1 MLRKCEGYFLA
12 EMLLSLAAFI
22 MAASVLLPI
31 AIHVLNQNIEL
42 RKEADAGNLL
52 FDELMHIKI
61 SGTESGRV
69 SIQQN
74 SITYRVTIDKN
85 EDPSAWEV
93 CIHYEGEQQQNYK
106 KCGFTE

>member
-1 MLRKCEGYFLA
+1 MFRKCEGYFLA
-12 EMLLSLAAFI
+12 EMLLSLAALI

-31 AIHVLNQNIEL
+31 AIHVLNQTIEL
-42 RKEADAGNLL
+42 RKEADAGNIL

-61 SGTESGRV
+61 SGTDSGRV

-74 SITYRVTIDKN
+74 GINYRVAIAKS
-85 EDPSAWEV
+85 EDNSAWEV
-93 CIHYEGEQQQNYK
+93 CIHYEGEQQQYYK